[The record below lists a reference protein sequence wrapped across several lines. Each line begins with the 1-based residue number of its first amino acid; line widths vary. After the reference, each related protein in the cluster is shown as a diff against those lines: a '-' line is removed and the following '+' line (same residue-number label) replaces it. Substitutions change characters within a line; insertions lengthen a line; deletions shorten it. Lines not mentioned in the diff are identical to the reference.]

1 MKGCRS
7 TISRSH
13 ILLVT
18 KRFWVDV
25 LRNAS
30 PRNDALSAG
39 CVASAS
45 TATTDLSGR
54 RARHWQTDRSD
65 SPCRAGVR
73 RLGKGQAPRRGLRPI
88 LLVDALVLG
97 SGNPT
102 PRQLS
107 DRPSAPHAGKPEPS
121 GPVPATQGSSEAHT
135 TGSWR
140 PYTWGVGYEGIR
152 GVLVPQRSPAHQ
164 PDVRMALKRWLNPS
178 TRSGPWHPHPSPR
191 APSPAPAPSGGLGA
205 AWQHRPPQGSPW
217 PLLRWKPPPASGSKS
232 PSGAPR
238 RASCPRR
245 GPDDVALG
253 LNRGFFSASSWD
265 PTPGAKATG
274 SGRRR
279 RRGRLPHAVRWP
291 GRDAA

>member
-18 KRFWVDV
+18 KRFWVDI

-107 DRPSAPHAGKPEPS
+107 DPPSAPHAGKPEPS
-121 GPVPATQGSSEAHT
+121 GPVPATQGSSEART
-135 TGSWR
+135 MGSWR
-140 PYTWGVGYEGIR
+140 PYTWGGGLR
-152 GVLVPQRSPAHQ
+152 RDSGCPRPPAVSSIPTRHSYGLETVVK
-164 PDVRMALKRWLNPS
+164 PLHALRAVAPS
-178 TRSGPWHPHPSPR
+178 
-191 APSPAPAPSGGLGA
+191 SPAPAPSGGLGA

-232 PSGAPR
+232 PSRAPL
-238 RASCPRR
+238 RASCPHR

-253 LNRGFFSASSWD
+253 LNRGFFSASSRD

-279 RRGRLPHAVRWP
+279 RRGRLPHAVCRP
-291 GRDAA
+291 GRDRA

>member
-107 DRPSAPHAGKPEPS
+107 DPPSAPHAGKPEPS
-121 GPVPATQGSSEAHT
+121 GPVPATQGSSEART
-135 TGSWR
+135 MGSWR
-140 PYTWGVGYEGIR
+140 PYTWGGGLRRDSGCPRPPAVSSIPTRRSYGLETVVKPLHALRAVAPSSQPTRPQPGPCAFR
-152 GVLVPQRSPAHQ
+152 GAGGCVAAPPPTGQPLAAPPLEAAPSVRLQVP
-164 PDVRMALKRWLNPS
+164 L
-178 TRSGPWHPHPSPR
+178 TGPSPR
-191 APSPAPAPSGGLGA
+191 LLS
-205 AWQHRPPQGSPW
+205 PQGP
-217 PLLRWKPPPASGSKS
+217 
-232 PSGAPR
+232 
-238 RASCPRR
+238 
-245 GPDDVALG
+245 
-253 LNRGFFSASSWD
+253 
-265 PTPGAKATG
+265 
-274 SGRRR
+274 
-279 RRGRLPHAVRWP
+279 
-291 GRDAA
+291 